1 MRRESIRHRRSRDP
15 VFRQEGAKPIGPETS
30 AEPWRSAIFRRA
42 IAAAA
47 NKLLTNQK
55 SFEIISA
62 VLKPGCS
69 LETPPSTLPHP
80 RSAVGFEKQYERAAK
95 RAAPFV
101 RSGRFFEARQRGALG
116 RYRRNEKGSQV
127 IENKHLVKTAKRK
140 RS

>member
-1 MRRESIRHRRSRDP
+1 LALLVWRPTGGDRPGDDATCLVDP
-15 VFRQEGAKPIGPETS
+15 RAGLHS
-30 AEPWRSAIFRRA
+30 AG

-55 SFEIISA
+55 YFEIISA

-101 RSGRFFEARQRGALG
+101 RFGRFFEARQRGALG
-116 RYRRNEKGSQV
+116 SYRRNEKGSQV
-127 IENKHLVKTAKRK
+127 IENKHPVKTAKRK